1 MLVYHCQWVLELRAA
16 AVVAGVGVVGGDVE
30 VGVAG
35 VAGVA
40 RRMLVLMAG
49 RGGVLRRPLRQQSN
63 LRRRRLTGAAAPS
76 AGRRHFSEVTF

>member
-1 MLVYHCQWVLELRAA
+1 MAA
-16 AVVAGVGVVGGDVE
+16 AAIPAWVCQPGVAVVGVVGGDVM
-30 VGVAG
+30 AG

-63 LRRRRLTGAAAPS
+63 LRRCRLTGAAAPS
-76 AGRRHFSEVTF
+76 TGRRNSLRLHFDEYMR

>member
-1 MLVYHCQWVLELRAA
+1 MLVHQCQWVLELRAAARA
-16 AVVAGVGVVGGDVE
+16 AVVAGVGVVGGDVA
-30 VGVAG
+30 VG

-63 LRRRRLTGAAAPS
+63 LRRRCVTGAAAPS
-76 AGRRHFSEVTF
+76 GISLR